1 MDTHERL
8 RQLLNERGWS
18 EYKLPRDVVYL
29 NQLLQIFLGEIQS
42 PPSQHWKQSVVVLA
56 SLCHSF
62 LPRGT

>member
-18 EYKLPRDVVYL
+18 EYKLAKRCGLSESTVA
-29 NQLLQIFLGEIQS
+29 NILGEIQS
-42 PPSQHWKQSVVVLA
+42 PPSQHWKQSVVVW
-56 SLCHSF
+56 HHYVTV